1 MAVRE
6 RGPDPAD
13 AHDPA
18 GADDPVRSRGLD
30 LRLVPVALATEVGSL
45 TGIVMSAPARLPVFV
60 IGCLAAAAVL
70 LARFIAR
77 RLDVEPTS
85 RSPRSEGAR
94 PDGARPGAFRHRAR
108 RRCRWRRSRWR
119 PGGFRPAVL
128 LARVGS
134 LSVLGVL
141 LVGLAATAT
150 GVVAQS
156 RRDEDP
162 VARLAVAGRSARVEA
177 TVDAV
182 PRPVTGS
189 AAPGSVLVRVRVTS
203 LRSGG
208 EPTAAHASV
217 TVLADRTWSRLEP
230 GSRVS
235 ATLRFRV
242 RRGISADA
250 AFAIVRG
257 PPTLLAGPGRL
268 RNGTGR
274 IRAGLARVSAPLGQP
289 AAGLLPAVVHGD
301 TSRVPAELS
310 EQFRISGLAH
320 LQAVSGAN
328 VAIVVL
334 AATAVTVALGGGRVV
349 SAVVGISAVAGFA
362 VLADLSP
369 PVVRAGGT
377 AVLVLLGA
385 RGAPARGPAL
395 LSTALTLLLL
405 ADPWLAADV
414 GFALS
419 VSATAGILAAGSR
432 FGAALATWLPRPVA
446 TAAGIGLA
454 AQTACQPLLT
464 AISGQVGLVAP
475 FTNLAAEPAVAVA
488 TLAGVLAALL
498 ACVPGVG
505 LLGVVADRAAVASA
519 QVGGL
524 ACRWLA
530 AVARTGAS
538 TPGATADWAGTVLGV
553 TAAVGVTVLALIA
566 GPSLLGRRRI
576 AVAAAGALAGVV
588 AGPVVLR

>member
-1 MAVRE
+1 VSRSGDH
-6 RGPDPAD
+6 RG
-13 AHDPA
+13 
-18 GADDPVRSRGLD
+18 
-30 LRLVPVALATEVGSL
+30 
-45 TGIVMSAPARLPVFV
+45 
-60 IGCLAAAAVL
+60 AAV
-70 LARFIAR
+70 
-77 RLDVEPTS
+77 
-85 RSPRSEGAR
+85 
-94 PDGARPGAFRHRAR
+94 
-108 RRCRWRRSRWR
+108 
-119 PGGFRPAVL
+119 
-128 LARVGS
+128 
-134 LSVLGVL
+134 
-141 LVGLAATAT
+141 
-150 GVVAQS
+150 
-156 RRDEDP
+156 
-162 VARLAVAGRSARVEA
+162 SAR
-177 TVDAV
+177 TI
-182 PRPVTGS
+182 
-189 AAPGSVLVRVRVTS
+189 
-203 LRSGG
+203 
-208 EPTAAHASV
+208 AHSC
-217 TVLADRTWSRLEP
+217 
-230 GSRVS
+230 
-235 ATLRFRV
+235 
-242 RRGISADA
+242 
-250 AFAIVRG
+250 
-257 PPTLLAGPGRL
+257 
-268 RNGTGR
+268 
-274 IRAGLARVSAPLGQP
+274 
-289 AAGLLPAVVHGD
+289 
-301 TSRVPAELS
+301 
-310 EQFRISGLAH
+310 
-320 LQAVSGAN
+320 GAN

-395 LSTALTLLLL
+395 LSTALTLLL

-498 ACVPGVG
+498 ACVPGAG